1 MNKDS
6 KKQNTKSLGIP
17 SSFQKSILWKAITG
31 ISIAIIV
38 CLIVSSVI
46 ILGKFLNILQPVLVP
61 VAIAAILSYLLSPL
75 VHWIRKKAPFKKY
88 NLTRTRAIALIYTI
102 LIITSVILALSIFI
116 PASKQLSDLVENR
129 TKIIEKAQEKI
140 SKFSS
145 LLVTFTD
152 SLENEKEIDNDQS
165 SNGDNNNL
173 IWNKIVDWVKNP
185 ETSKKALGFLG
196 KTANGFLGVI
206 GYAVGLFLVPVYL
219 FFFLRDSAFIERN
232 WDKYLP
238 LKDSSFKDETVSV
251 IKEINDYIIAYFRGQ
266 VLVSVI
272 DGALTG
278 IILMLLGLDYALV
291 IGVSLAVL
299 GVIPFVGFIVTA
311 IPALLIAVAQVDGP
325 SPLIVLIVFVVVQ
338 QFDGFFIQP
347 KIVGE
352 SVGLHPLTVIFSVLC
367 WSLLIGGILGA
378 LLAVPLTAAIKVL
391 FTRYI
396 WENKIKNRLEE
407 NKKAAA
413 T

>member
-1 MNKDS
+1 M
-6 KKQNTKSLGIP
+6 
-17 SSFQKSILWKAITG
+17 
-31 ISIAIIV
+31 
-38 CLIVSSVI
+38 
-46 ILGKFLNILQPVLVP
+46 
-61 VAIAAILSYLLSPL
+61 
-75 VHWIRKKAPFKKY
+75 
-88 NLTRTRAIALIYTI
+88 
-102 LIITSVILALSIFI
+102 
-116 PASKQLSDLVENR
+116 
-129 TKIIEKAQEKI
+129 
-140 SKFSS
+140 
-145 LLVTFTD
+145 
-152 SLENEKEIDNDQS
+152 
-165 SNGDNNNL
+165 
-173 IWNKIVDWVKNP
+173 
-185 ETSKKALGFLG
+185 
-196 KTANGFLGVI
+196 
-206 GYAVGLFLVPVYL
+206 
-219 FFFLRDSAFIERN
+219 
-232 WDKYLP
+232 
-238 LKDSSFKDETVSV
+238 
-251 IKEINDYIIAYFRGQ
+251 
-266 VLVSVI
+266 VSVI

-407 NKKAAA
+407 NKKAVA

>member
-1 MNKDS
+1 M
-6 KKQNTKSLGIP
+6 G
-17 SSFQKSILWKAITG
+17 WG
-31 ISIAIIV
+31 
-38 CLIVSSVI
+38 
-46 ILGKFLNILQPVLVP
+46 VLD
-61 VAIAAILSYLLSPL
+61 
-75 VHWIRKKAPFKKY
+75 
-88 NLTRTRAIALIYTI
+88 T
-102 LIITSVILALSIFI
+102 
-116 PASKQLSDLVENR
+116 
-129 TKIIEKAQEKI
+129 
-140 SKFSS
+140 
-145 LLVTFTD
+145 
-152 SLENEKEIDNDQS
+152 
-165 SNGDNNNL
+165 
-173 IWNKIVDWVKNP
+173 
-185 ETSKKALGFLG
+185 
-196 KTANGFLGVI
+196 
-206 GYAVGLFLVPVYL
+206 L

-238 LKDSSFKDETVSV
+238 IKDSSFKDETVSV

-407 NKKAAA
+407 NKKAVA

>member
-6 KKQNTKSLGIP
+6 KKQNTKQLGIP

-75 VHWIRKKAPFKKY
+75 VHWIRKKAPLKKY
-88 NLTRTRAIALIYTI
+88 NLTRTKAIALIYTI
-102 LIITSVILALSIFI
+102 LIITSAILALSIFI

-129 TKIIEKAQEKI
+129 TTIIEKAQEEI

-145 LLVTFTD
+145 ILVTFTD
-152 SLENEKEIDNDQS
+152 SLENEKELDDDQS
-165 SNGDNNNL
+165 SNKYSDNL
-173 IWNKIVDWVKNP
+173 IWTKIVDWVKNP

-196 KTANGFLGVI
+196 KTANGFLGI
-206 GYAVGLFLVPVYL
+206 LGYVVGLFLVPVYL

-238 LKDSSFKDETVSV
+238 IKDSSFKDETVSV